1 MERAFFHKL
10 YTKEELYEQFL
21 VHGDFSKLTNDE
33 LLLLGK
39 EVSKN
44 EIKYAFFAMG
54 SWKVPGLDELPAM
67 FFQHSWDQ
75 VGSSLCAW

>member
-1 MERAFFHKL
+1 MLKNEDGVWVDDVNQLKTMERAFFHKL

-44 EIKYAFFAMG
+44 EIKYAFFCYGKLEG
-54 SWKVPGLDELPAM
+54 SWSG
-67 FFQHSWDQ
+67 
-75 VGSSLCAW
+75 